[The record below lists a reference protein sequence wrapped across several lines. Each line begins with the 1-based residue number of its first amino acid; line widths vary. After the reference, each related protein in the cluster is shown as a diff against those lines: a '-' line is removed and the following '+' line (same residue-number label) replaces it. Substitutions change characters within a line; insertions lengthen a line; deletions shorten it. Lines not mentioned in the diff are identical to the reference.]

1 MDVPRQ
7 PKKRPRALIWGGGAL
22 VLALMTWGATL
33 LKPAAPTVERASVMI
48 DTVERGEM
56 VREVH
61 AIGTLVP
68 EDQRLVPA
76 LTAGRVEHVFVRAG
90 AKVDAGTLLLEMTN
104 PDVQLEALDAER
116 QLKQAEADLAS
127 QRATLESSVL
137 TAQADVASAQL
148 DFKEADR
155 AVKVAERLAAD
166 GLTSQM
172 QIDQARDR
180 LDEAKQKLDSQ
191 QKRYDLV
198 KQSTAAQLE
207 LRRSEVDRLAAIAR
221 FQRDRVASMQVRAGA
236 AGTVQELSL
245 QPGQWVIPG
254 QLLARVAGQ
263 DRLKAVVQVPEVQ
276 ARDVAIGLPATIDTR
291 NGLVKGHVARTDPA
305 VQNGTVAVD
314 VAIEGELPKG
324 ARPDLSIEAVIQ
336 IERLPNVLHVAR
348 PADGSSEATVPLF
361 RLDRDGHVADR
372 VMVRLGRGSADEV
385 EVLEGLKEGDRIVTS
400 EMSRWGTADRVRI
413 K

>member
-7 PKKRPRALIWGGGAL
+7 TKKRPRALIWGGGAL

-33 LKPAAPTVERASVMI
+33 LKPAAPTIERASVMI

-56 VREVH
+56 RREVR

-76 LTAGRVEHVFVRAG
+76 LTAGRVEHVYVRAG
-90 AKVDAGTLLLEMTN
+90 AKVEAGTVLLEMTN

-116 QLKQAEADLAS
+116 QLKQAGADLAS
-127 QRATLESSVL
+127 QRATLESSIL
-137 TAQADVASAQL
+137 TAQADVATAVL
-148 DFKEADR
+148 DFREAER
-155 AVKVAERLAAD
+155 AVQVAERLAAD

-172 QIDQARDR
+172 QSDQARDR
-180 LDEAKQKLDSQ
+180 LDEAKEKLGSERQ
-191 QKRYDLV
+191 RLDLV
-198 KQSTAAQLE
+198 RQSTKAQLE
-207 LRRSEVDRLAAIAR
+207 LRKSEVERLAAISR
-221 FQRDRVASMQVRAGA
+221 FQRDRVASMQVKAGA

-291 NGLVKGHVARTDPA
+291 NGLVKGRVARIDPA
-305 VQNGTVAVD
+305 VQNGSVSVD
-314 VAIEGELPKG
+314 LAIEGELPRG
-324 ARPDLSIEAVIQ
+324 ARPDLSIEGVIQ

-361 RLDRDGHVADR
+361 RLDRDGHAADR

-385 EVLEGLKEGDRIVTS
+385 EVLEGLNEGDRIVTS

>member
-7 PKKRPRALIWGGGAL
+7 PKKRPRALIWGGAAL

-33 LKPAAPTVERASVMI
+33 LKPAAPSLDRASVMI
-48 DTVERGEM
+48 DTVARGEM
-56 VREVH
+56 RREIR

-76 LTAGRVEHVFVRAG
+76 LTAGRVEHVYLRPG
-90 AKVDAGTLLLEMTN
+90 AKVEAGTLLLDMTN
-104 PDVQLEALDAER
+104 HDVQLEALDAER
-116 QLKQAEADLAS
+116 QLKQAEADLAA

-137 TAQADVASAQL
+137 STQADVATAQL
-148 DFKEADR
+148 EMKDADR

-166 GLTSQM
+166 GLMSQM
-172 QIDQARDR
+172 QIDQARDKSE
-180 LDEAKQKLDSQ
+180 EAKQKLESQ
-191 QKRYDLV
+191 QKRYELV
-198 KQSTAAQLE
+198 KQSTAAQLD
-207 LRRSEVDRLAAIAR
+207 LRKSEVERLEAIAK
-221 FQRDRVASMQVRAGA
+221 FQRERVASMQVHAGA

-263 DRLKAVVQVPEVQ
+263 DRLKAVVQVPEIN
-276 ARDVAIGLPATIDTR
+276 ARDVVAGLPATVDTH
-291 NGLVKGHVARTDPA
+291 NGIVKARVARMDPS
-305 VQNGTVAVD
+305 VQNGTISVD
-314 VAIEGELPKG
+314 LTIEGDLPRG
-324 ARPDLSIEAVIQ
+324 ARPDLSVEAVIE

-361 RLDRDGHVADR
+361 RLDRDGHTAEK

-400 EMSRWGTADRVRI
+400 EMSRWATADRVRI